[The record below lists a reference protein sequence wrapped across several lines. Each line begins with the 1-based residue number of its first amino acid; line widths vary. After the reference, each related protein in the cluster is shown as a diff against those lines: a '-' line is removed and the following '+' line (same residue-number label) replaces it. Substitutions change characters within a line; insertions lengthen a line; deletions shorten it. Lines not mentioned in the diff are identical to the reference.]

1 MDEARVRCH
10 GTTRRTLLAL
20 FALKAPLLKALTRR
34 GAGLGQ
40 MLLRFARRWASRLA
54 VGEIADEISS
64 AVEVAVGPVWYAPA
78 VRNAATA

>member
-1 MDEARVRCH
+1 MRCH
-10 GTTRRTLLAL
+10 GTTRRTLLSL

-40 MLLRFARRWASRLA
+40 MLLRSARRWASRLA
-54 VGEIADEISS
+54 VGELADELRR
-64 AVEVAVGPVWYAPA
+64 AVEVAVGPVWHAPA